1 MQKYESTITKHI
13 IENPILLPDNF
24 LKIFN
29 EFEIEEKNKISNSNN
44 HNNKK
49 SNTNFIQNHNNNQ
62 NDEKFISFGKNLIN
76 NGDLSPIL
84 SSDSQKNKYS
94 SNSSDKYQDNFPSPI
109 PKGNTIIPSLKV
121 SNNNTSEK
129 IEIPPLLQK
138 NNFNDIKL
146 EVPYKEIKFINQDKN
161 KNSKNNW
168 KRLKESLILQNLLEN
183 KINNSNNN
191 SNFLNSVP
199 KNVIVK
205 LLIFSKKNDLFN
217 ENNTNTNN
225 INNNDIS
232 TDIKISNELTTKI
245 EASTRII
252 LTNNSI
258 DEFIDNSNLYY
269 IDKENFEEQPHQYEP
284 TNIQKILNTNMDTI
298 LDNCKFES
306 TINELEHLNLQNN
319 DKFIQGKEKE
329 EYNDNNIISTSKVF
343 IYPIK
348 EVDEDKYE
356 HESKYSSMKNF
367 SFGNNLNLNK
377 VKESQ
382 DNLDHFNN
390 NKDIKNEKL
399 TLNPFLVSNNNI
411 DNDYKI
417 ENDPNKEKKIEIKDY
432 SEFFRPQKNNLNNIE
447 LKINNIDNNND
458 NINNNYKENKT
469 EFLFEHILNKQL
481 KNSQDNNNNNKDN
494 LNILFN
500 EPYKNFSFGKSD
512 FNNNIKKNE
521 SQNEK
526 SDSNQNGNKQIE
538 NNIIVTFDKSKN
550 EKENEKNIKVSQFD
564 SIKNDEKNDINNDTN
579 KIENFETEKLIDNKD
594 NNNMDINDKDNNN
607 KDINEIDIQFYSFR
621 PNKEKIDE
629 IKESTKANPHDKEE
643 TIIREFPSS
652 KKNENEIDNLNK
664 NNQIK
669 NNSFEN
675 LIEISNIKN
684 EENMKY
690 DKNNNDNNSK
700 KEELEIKI
708 VKDDIIDKENNIN
721 IDENKI
727 NNSIKLSNNED
738 KTNTHSYKEKENNK
752 KIIEEKIILNNSDC
766 KDENDFK
773 KIDYNKYINSPEVFS
788 SIKSKSINLNNNIS
802 IRTNLFN
809 IKPKIITNLQIKNI
823 QKLYPKFNIVIND
836 KNINQDF
843 LKYYLNDFN
852 CIFFANNINDLNK
865 NKYKIKLK
873 SYFNILKKI
882 NEKIFYFHDSTIE
895 ILINATFERI
905 NLIKQ
910 KNNIKKIPL
919 LSNSNNIIIN
929 DKNDEAMEK
938 VFSDLNSKLK
948 DIKNYYQNINN
959 KNKANNN
966 IVKLR
971 NEFKEAFSKA
981 IRYINKKYEETPII
995 QIKFYHK
1002 VINDLRSFCP
1012 KENNGN
1018 ISKKNKNKSKIIQK
1032 GENSNS
1038 KKENSLFIQNP
1049 LFIVGIIFLIFCF
1062 LIKFFY

>member
-1 MQKYESTITKHI
+1 MIK
-13 IENPILLPDNF
+13 NA
-24 LKIFN
+24 
-29 EFEIEEKNKISNSNN
+29 NKINN
-44 HNNKK
+44 
-49 SNTNFIQNHNNNQ
+49 
-62 NDEKFISFGKNLIN
+62 
-76 NGDLSPIL
+76 
-84 SSDSQKNKYS
+84 
-94 SNSSDKYQDNFPSPI
+94 
-109 PKGNTIIPSLKV
+109 
-121 SNNNTSEK
+121 SEK
-129 IEIPPLLQK
+129 IEIPPLFPK
-138 NNFNDIKL
+138 NNEIIL

-161 KNSKNNW
+161 KKSENNW
-168 KRLKESLILQNLLEN
+168 KKIKESLILQKLLEN
-183 KINNSNNN
+183 KINNINNYQN
-191 SNFLNSVP
+191 LLNLIP

-205 LLIFSKKNDLFN
+205 LLIFSIKNDLFN
-217 ENNTNTNN
+217 ENNQNMNN
-225 INNNDIS
+225 INHNDIS
-232 TDIKISNELTTKI
+232 TDVKISNEPTTKI
-245 EASTRII
+245 EASTKII

-258 DEFIDNSNLYY
+258 DEIADNSNLYY
-269 IDKENFEEQPHQYEP
+269 IDKENYEEQPHQYEP
-284 TNIQKILNTNMDTI
+284 TNIQKILDTNLDTI
-298 LDNCKFES
+298 LDNNKFES
-306 TINELEHLNLQNN
+306 AIKELSLISQSNE
-319 DKFIQGKEKE
+319 KFEQEKE
-329 EYNDNNIISTSKVF
+329 NDEYNNNNINSTSKVY

-356 HESKYSSMKNF
+356 HESKNPSMRNF
-367 SFGNNLNLNK
+367 SFGNNLNLNNA
-377 VKESQ
+377 KENNE
-382 DNLDHFNN
+382 NLNN
-390 NKDIKNEKL
+390 LNLKKEIKAEKP
-399 TLNPFLVSNNNI
+399 TLNPFLANYNNL
-411 DNDYKI
+411 DNEYK
-417 ENDPNKEKKIEIKDY
+417 NKKDSDKEKKIEIKDF
-432 SEFFRPQKNNLNNIE
+432 SEFFKPQQRNLNNIE
-447 LKINNIDNNND
+447 LKINNLDNTNND
-458 NINNNYKENKT
+458 NINDNNKENKK
-469 EFLFEHILNKQL
+469 EFLFGHILNKQKL
-481 KNSQDNNNNNKDN
+481 KNSEDNNNNKDSF
-494 LNILFN
+494 NILFN
-500 EPYKNFSFGKSD
+500 DPYTNFSFGKSD
-512 FNNNIKKNE
+512 FNNNNNNIKKTE
-521 SQNEK
+521 SKIEK
-526 SDSNQNGNKQIE
+526 NDSNPNSNKEIE
-538 NNIIVTFDKSKN
+538 NNIIVTFDKKKN
-550 EKENEKNIKVSQFD
+550 QRENEKNINITEFD
-564 SIKNDEKNDINNDTN
+564 NNKNYQKNDIAQDKN
-579 KIENFETEKLIDNKD
+579 KIENLETEKLIDNKD
-594 NNNMDINDKDNNN
+594 NNNINKDNN
-607 KDINEIDIQFYSFR
+607 EIDLQFFSFR
-621 PNKEKIDE
+621 PNILKLDE
-629 IKESTKANPHDKEE
+629 NEESKKVNNNNKEE
-643 TIIREFPSS
+643 KLVSKFTSE
-652 KKNENEIDNLNK
+652 KKNKNEIDNLNK
-664 NNQIK
+664 ENEIK
-669 NNSFEN
+669 ITSTEN
-675 LIEISNIKN
+675 LIEKNNNKN
-684 EENMKY
+684 EENIKY
-690 DKNNNDNNSK
+690 NNNDNNANNEKEEEK
-700 KEELEIKI
+700 KEELIIKI
-708 VKDDIIDKENNIN
+708 VKDDIIDNKKNNIN
-721 IDENKI
+721 PDENKI

-738 KTNTHSYKEKENNK
+738 NTNTNSYKDKENNK

-995 QIKFYHK
+995 QIKFYQK

-1038 KKENSLFIQNP
+1038 KKKNSLFIQNP